1 MLKVKTFTEK
11 PDTELA
17 QVFIDSG
24 EFLWNTGI
32 YVWRAS
38 VIRSE
43 LELLAPEI
51 AKLWNGWENVLG
63 TADEDAFVQKIYASD
78 YPRIS
83 VDYAVMEKTDKAWVF
98 PAEFSWA
105 DIGNW
110 SSLYEYLSSHDVS
123 GNSTHITG
131 KAMLKDCRDN
141 VIYST
146 QNGKLTAIRGLENHM
161 VIDTED
167 VLLIC
172 PRDEALL
179 KEFLSALALPE
190 YEEYR

>member
-1 MLKVKTFTEK
+1 M
-11 PDTELA
+11 
-17 QVFIDSG
+17 
-24 EFLWNTGI
+24 
-32 YVWRAS
+32 
-38 VIRSE
+38 
-43 LELLAPEI
+43 
-51 AKLWNGWENVLG
+51 LG

-172 PRDEALL
+172 PRDEVLL